1 MSIKDFLN
9 RIKTIADNHKLVNFT
24 SIDDVY
30 EIWQGGEIKYPAVNI
45 AVENI
50 QYSDDDNLNYLNMI
64 LYYGDRLMQ
73 DKSNLVDI
81 HTDSTRVLQSI
92 INNIFQINQVGSID
106 EYIIELWNQQFND
119 YLAGGYVR
127 LRVGLL
133 SEVDSCSMDK
143 MPDPTTIDIDQ
154 NGTYDISDYAIANVS
169 VVDES
174 AQKKIKKLEAEI
186 EGLNIEIDNLN
197 ASINADREIV
207 ITENT
212 ELQTENKLG
221 YNKIIVNV
229 PDTIANVEWLTQV
242 EYDALSEY
250 DKMTLYNITKNDK
263 VVKQYQGDIMI
274 WEKPNTLYNVWKAGD
289 TIVIDTSNIDW
300 NNKGE
305 QSLQTYLTDPAG
317 RYHFIDC
324 NYIEPFQRTWD
335 DGTTSTI
342 KYGLYENRSKLVFA
356 IEEPQPGDYGAA
368 IYQLYD
374 INNDSNRVNNIEV
387 HPEGRYGTWESKS
400 IENDLIK
407 LTAKAVPGGSSRL
420 PILTI
425 TFKTDVYEIVD
436 EKPTYTAKI
445 FTHSPWAGQVA
456 EYNYSTIELD

>member
-1 MSIKDFLN
+1 MKLIEILHSIKKIALRNPFVKSAHIGDIYSILNPTAEMKYSVVTIDITELN
-9 RIKTIADNHKLVNFT
+9 RDEIGATYTVILNYADRTLQDNSNVKEIQSDAFSCLTSLINEISEELEGETDNFT
-24 SIDDVY
+24 LTTF
-30 EIWQGGEIKYPAVNI
+30 EQK
-45 AVENI
+45 
-50 QYSDDDNLNYLNMI
+50 
-64 LYYGDRLMQ
+64 
-73 DKSNLVDI
+73 
-81 HTDSTRVLQSI
+81 
-92 INNIFQINQVGSID
+92 
-106 EYIIELWNQQFND
+106 FND
-119 YLAGGYVR
+119 YCAGASAQFQLTLA
-127 LRVGLL
+127 
-133 SEVDSCSMDK
+133 SEMGDCALEDYEHVEAE
-143 MPDPTTIDIDQ
+143 IDIDQ

-197 ASINADREIV
+197 ASINADRGIV
-207 ITENT
+207 ITENA

-229 PDTIANVEWLTQV
+229 PDTIDNVEWLTQV

-274 WEKPNTLYNVWKAGD
+274 WEKPKTLYNVWKAGD

-317 RYHFIDC
+317 RYYLVDG
-324 NYIEPFQRTWD
+324 NYIEPHQRTCD
-335 DGTTSTI
+335 DGYIITS
-342 KYGLYENRSKLVFA
+342 KYGLYENRSNLAFV
-356 IEEPQPGDYGAA
+356 IEEPQPGDFGAA

-387 HPEGRYGTWESKS
+387 HPEGRYGTWERKS

-407 LTAKAVPGGSSRL
+407 LTAEAVPGGSSRL

-436 EKPTYTAKI
+436 EKPTYTAEI
-445 FTHSPWAGQVA
+445 FTHSPWAGQIA
-456 EYNYSTIELD
+456 EYNYSTIEFD